1 MTFKETAEIIGLI
14 DNLALWSRAEGREL
28 QRETVDNVEGSEYI
42 QARKYAAEAKETFFN
57 YIKDMKG

>member
-1 MTFKETAEIIGLI
+1 MTFKETVEIIGLI

-28 QRETVDNVEGSEYI
+28 QRETVDHVEGSEYI
-42 QARKYAAEAKETFFN
+42 QARKHADEAKETFFN